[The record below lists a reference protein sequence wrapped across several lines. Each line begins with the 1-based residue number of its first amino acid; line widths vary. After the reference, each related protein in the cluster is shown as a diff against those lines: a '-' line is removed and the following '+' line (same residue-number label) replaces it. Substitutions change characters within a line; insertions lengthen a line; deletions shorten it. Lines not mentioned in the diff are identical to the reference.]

1 VSASFPGGTRYYN
14 EYPKT
19 DTSIEY
25 TASNPFP
32 STLGTSVYYAI
43 PPGSTS
49 CYYEFTIN
57 VSNITSVP
65 TVQDI
70 TYCLNE
76 TASPLTATPSDS
88 PASPSE
94 FTLYYYVDNNPS
106 TNPQSSITPSTS
118 TAGETTYYVAEGYS
132 NNCISSVRV
141 PIKVTVYGDNI
152 VFTAPDA

>member
-1 VSASFPGGTRYYN
+1 GSCIGEPIPTPSVINIDTTNYDCSSYTAVRDFYFCNIGSTPIQTSQVSAQFPPASRFYN

-76 TASPLTATPSDS
+76 TASP
-88 PASPSE
+88 
-94 FTLYYYVDNNPS
+94 
-106 TNPQSSITPSTS
+106 
-118 TAGETTYYVAEGYS
+118 
-132 NNCISSVRV
+132 
-141 PIKVTVYGDNI
+141 
-152 VFTAPDA
+152 